1 MSQAVE
7 RARPLKSDGFRT
19 LAVHI
24 DSEPDPITGTD
35 IPPISLS
42 TTFAQSSVGVHK
54 DYEYSQSRSYDTL
67 GKLAKCSARNARQK
81 GRVLSMNDVYGGTFG
96 YLKRV
101 AGELRGVETS
111 FVELEEATEEHD
123 FNAIRDDTKVVLI
136 SDSGV
141 RNLYQNVCYSEIYQ
155 GGLLIRS
162 SSLFLPSVKNSALY
176 PLHIFGSRTAIV
188 VLSFQNSMEVAEV
201 LEAVH

>member
-1 MSQAVE
+1 MSQDIE
-7 RARPLKSDGFRT
+7 RARPLTSDGFRT
-19 LAVHI
+19 LAVHV
-24 DSEPDPITGTD
+24 DSEPDPITGID

-42 TTFAQSSVGVHK
+42 TTFAQSSVGIHK
-54 DYEYSQSRSYDTL
+54 GYEYSQSRSYDTL
-67 GKLAKCSARNARQK
+67 GKLVKCSTRNTRQK
-81 GRVLSMNDVYGGTFG
+81 GRVLSMNNVYGGTFG

-111 FVELEEATEEHD
+111 FVELEEATEEHT

-141 RNLYQNVCYSEIYQ
+141 GNLNQNVRYGEFHQ
-155 GGLLIRS
+155 GGLLICS
-162 SSLFLPSVKNSALY
+162 SSLFLPSVKNFAPY

-188 VLSFQNSMEVAEV
+188 VLSF
-201 LEAVH
+201 